1 MHIRT
6 VAAAG
11 YRSLRS
17 IHFPVGPLT
26 VFIGANGV
34 GKTNLYRALQLLQ
47 ASAAGTLA
55 RELAS
60 EGGMQ
65 SALWAGKRTPNKP
78 VRIKLAV
85 GFGDAAD
92 REGQTSFEYAV
103 ETGLVPQYQIEIG
116 LP

>member
-1 MHIRT
+1 MRIRT

-47 ASAAGTLA
+47 AAAAGNLA

-65 SALWAGKRTPNKP
+65 SALWTGKRSVNKP
-78 VRIKLAV
+78 ARIGGETWIEGLRL
-85 GFGDAAD
+85 GGDFAEAD
-92 REGQTSFEYAV
+92 EED
-103 ETGLVPQYQIEIG
+103 
-116 LP
+116 